1 VEEQRAADYE
11 AAIGP
16 NTGYYLKYFADF
28 DAGESTIGWHWPA
41 FFATSGWFIYRKM
54 WVIGILSLAWPLVSL
69 VAAALMGAA
78 AGQPNGLKLAA
89 LSFVVLLILPFV
101 LLPVFANALYWRHVR
116 RLMADL
122 PASVSQVP
130 EKRKARL
137 EREGGTSAGAAA
149 GVMAG
154 AGFLYIFVLGV
165 LAAIAIPAYQDFT
178 IRAQVTEGLNLASPM
193 KRRVEEYWA
202 ANQAWPG
209 QTDLGTAAPIGKS
222 VTSVEVIS
230 GSVVI
235 TYGNAANSKIVGHRI
250 ALLPGINQAGDLVW
264 ACGYFSLPK
273 GAHPGPG
280 PNGSD
285 LAPKHLPSWCR
296 EGTMDTETPP

>member
-1 VEEQRAADYE
+1 MHAAAAPSTPEEQRAADYE

-54 WVIGILSLAWPLVSL
+54 WAIGIVNLAWPLISL
-69 VAAALMGAA
+69 VAAALIGAA

-89 LSFVVLLILPFV
+89 FAFVVLLILPFI
-101 LLPVFANALYWRHVR
+101 LLPVFANALYWRHIR

-137 EREGGTSAGAAA
+137 EREGGTSPGAAA

-154 AGFLYIFVLGV
+154 GGFLYIFVLGV

-178 IRAQVTEGLNLASPM
+178 IRAQVTEGLNLAMPDEATGRTLLGRQPILARTGRTWEPL
-193 KRRVEEYWA
+193 RRS
-202 ANQAWPG
+202 AN
-209 QTDLGTAAPIGKS
+209 T
-222 VTSVEVIS
+222 
-230 GSVVI
+230 
-235 TYGNAANSKIVGHRI
+235 
-250 ALLPGINQAGDLVW
+250 
-264 ACGYFSLPK
+264 
-273 GAHPGPG
+273 
-280 PNGSD
+280 
-285 LAPKHLPSWCR
+285 
-296 EGTMDTETPP
+296 